1 MKKYLIGALFSVISL
16 AGCGEDTTNP
26 RDVPIALSATMKLA
40 ADSLN
45 VALRVTNVSDTTQVL
60 EWTAC
65 GGLNPNN
72 FGVYRDAQLNN
83 RVWEWRRM
91 PQSGCAVPLEQQGL
105 IPGQSFA
112 IRGAS
117 VAVSSILG
125 DSIAEGL
132 YYIAVLPTAL
142 RIRPA
147 GASYEMPIEAKVP
160 VGQIELRR
168 N

>member
-1 MKKYLIGALFSVISL
+1 MKTFIGTVLSIVLL
-16 AGCGEDTTNP
+16 ASCDRDTTAP
-26 RDVPIALSATMKLA
+26 RDVPITLSATMKLA

-72 FGVYRDAQLNN
+72 FGVYRDAQLNT
-83 RVWEWRRM
+83 RVWEWSRL
-91 PQSGCAVPLEQQGL
+91 PQNGCTVPLVQQGL

-112 IRGAS
+112 IRGAA
-117 VAVSSILG
+117 VAVSAILG
-125 DSIAEGL
+125 DSLDDGF
-132 YYIAVLPTAL
+132 YYVAVLPTAI

-147 GASYEMPIEAKVP
+147 GGSYEMPIEGKVP